1 MDNGASSYR
10 RFLDGDK
17 AAFDEIV
24 NELFRPLVFFI
35 LGYVGNVHD
44 AEDVAIDAFADLIV
58 HPNRYNFKTS
68 LKTYVFMIGKSRA
81 IDFLR
86 RRKLTAAADLSEA
99 ENVAD
104 RDELEST
111 VIKNEER
118 RRLARAVRDLP
129 PDMRAA
135 VHLVYFEDMTYE
147 TAAKVMKKTRKQVDN
162 LIWRAKG
169 QLKAALNEKGEHDQ

>member
-17 AAFDEIV
+17 AAFEEIV

-44 AEDVAIDAFADLIV
+44 AEDVAIDAFSDLIV
-58 HPNRYNFKTS
+58 NPRRYNFKTS
-68 LKTYVFMIGKSRA
+68 LKTYLFMIGKSRA
-81 IDFLR
+81 VDLLR
-86 RRKLTAAADLSEA
+86 HRKTAVTADLSEA
-99 ENVAD
+99 EDLAD

-111 VIKNEER
+111 VIRNEEKR
-118 RRLARAVRDLP
+118 ALARAVRDLP

-135 VHLVYFEDMTYE
+135 VHLVYFEDMTYDE
-147 TAAKVMKKTRKQVDN
+147 AAKIMKKTRKQVDN
-162 LIWRAKG
+162 LIWRAKSE
-169 QLKAALNEKGEHDQ
+169 LKKALI

>member
-17 AAFDEIV
+17 AAFEEIV

-44 AEDVAIDAFADLIV
+44 AEDVAIDAFSDLIV
-58 HPNRYNFKTS
+58 NPRRYNFKTS
-68 LKTYVFMIGKSRA
+68 LKTYLFMIGKSRA
-81 IDFLR
+81 VDLLR
-86 RRKLTAAADLSEA
+86 HRKTAVTADLSEA
-99 ENVAD
+99 EDLAD

-111 VIKNEER
+111 VIRNEEKR
-118 RRLARAVRDLP
+118 ALARAVRDLP

-135 VHLVYFEDMTYE
+135 VHLVYFEDMTYDE
-147 TAAKVMKKTRKQVDN
+147 AAKIMKKTRKQVDN
-162 LIWRAKG
+162 LICRAKSE
-169 QLKAALNEKGEHDQ
+169 LKKALL

>member
-17 AAFDEIV
+17 AAFEEIV

-44 AEDVAIDAFADLIV
+44 AEDVAIDAFSDLIV
-58 HPNRYNFKTS
+58 NPRRYNFKTS
-68 LKTYVFMIGKSRA
+68 LKTYLFMIGKSRA
-81 IDFLR
+81 VDLLR
-86 RRKLTAAADLSEA
+86 HRKTAVTADLSEA
-99 ENVAD
+99 EDLAD

-111 VIKNEER
+111 VIRNEEKR
-118 RRLARAVRDLP
+118 ALARAVRDLP

-135 VHLVYFEDMTYE
+135 VHLVYFEDMTYDE
-147 TAAKVMKKTRKQVDN
+147 AAKIMKKTRKQVDN
-162 LIWRAKG
+162 LICRAKSE
-169 QLKAALNEKGEHDQ
+169 LKKALI

>member
-10 RFLDGDK
+10 RVLDGDK

-24 NELFRPLVFFI
+24 NDLFRPLVFFI

-44 AEDVAIDAFADLIV
+44 AEDVAIDAFTDLIV
-58 HPNRYNFKTS
+58 NPRRYNFKTS

-86 RRKLTAAADLSEA
+86 HRKISTTEDLSAA

-111 VIKNEER
+111 VIKNEEK
-118 RRLARAVRDLP
+118 RRLARAVRELP

-135 VHLVYFEDMTYE
+135 VHLVYFEDMSYDE
-147 TAAKVMKKTRKQVDN
+147 AAKVMKKTRKQVDN
-162 LIWRAKG
+162 LIFRAKKE
-169 QLKAALNEKGEHDQ
+169 LKNALT

>member
-17 AAFDEIV
+17 AAFEEIV

-44 AEDVAIDAFADLIV
+44 AEDVAIDAFSDLIV
-58 HPNRYNFKTS
+58 NPRRYNFKTS
-68 LKTYVFMIGKSRA
+68 LKTYLFMIGKSRA
-81 IDFLR
+81 VDLLR
-86 RRKLTAAADLSEA
+86 HRKTAVTADLSEA
-99 ENVAD
+99 EDLAD

-111 VIKNEER
+111 VIRNEEKR
-118 RRLARAVRDLP
+118 ALARAVRELP

-135 VHLVYFEDMTYE
+135 VHLVYFEDMTYDE
-147 TAAKVMKKTRKQVDN
+147 AAKIMKKTRKQVDN
-162 LIWRAKG
+162 LICRAKSE
-169 QLKAALNEKGEHDQ
+169 LKKALL